1 MDNSDNEDEVE
12 QFDSSRMH
20 QYSSSLFIDKLV
32 SGAPPP
38 ADVRAKF
45 LGANLDEM
53 KRESDMYRPLV
64 SVYSLSRSNLH
75 SSVCGTNFREM

>member
-38 ADVRAKF
+38 ADVRAQF

-64 SVYSLSRSNLH
+64 SVLPLSRSNLH